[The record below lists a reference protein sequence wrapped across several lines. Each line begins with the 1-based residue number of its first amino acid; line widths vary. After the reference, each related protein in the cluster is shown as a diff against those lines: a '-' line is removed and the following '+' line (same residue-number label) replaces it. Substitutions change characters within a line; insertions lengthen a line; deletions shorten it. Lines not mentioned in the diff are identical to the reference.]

1 VDGFHRMSLCFHHPT
16 QSVVPVFPL
25 ISLHLLDNIGNV
37 FTVDA
42 EKGECTYLSS
52 NVNNISTIGTSD
64 VCLHNTIRHAG
75 AGEGANNHADALH
88 STVIG
93 SPLLLHTTV
102 DPAGDAQRN
111 LLYIFD
117 KTSLIQ
123 YIRPT
128 ALQIQRNLVYYTPQ
142 LLVPVNILVKPH
154 LDKNDVHSFSDTDLQ
169 RRQKRAYSVQTGNIS
184 VQLSHTNSDNT
195 LLHTKQGLFVSM
207 GTKVVNIENYMR
219 SLESG
224 FLTGNKA
231 NPTVDCEMLEFV
243 PYLCAAFSHCLH
255 GEVDLYGG
263 SMAQLLLYTG
273 NTTSA
278 ASADVYTQL
287 KRSVLHTLSAQLLH
301 KMRSSSRYA
310 ALLIAYI
317 EYSVMQYTLQP
328 AFSYQH
334 PQYAVLTEFLYAH
347 DPCLLGEVLSRYDC
361 FLL

>member
-1 VDGFHRMSLCFHHPT
+1 MDGYHRLSLCFHHPS

-25 ISLHLLDNIGNV
+25 VSLHLLDNIGNV

-42 EKGECTYLSS
+42 EKGECTFLSS
-52 NVNNISTIGTSD
+52 NVNNISTIGTGD
-64 VCLHNTIRHAG
+64 VCISNTIRHASPS
-75 AGEGANNHADALH
+75 EGDSNHAALHNALH

-123 YIRPT
+123 YIRPA
-128 ALQIQRNLVYYTPQ
+128 ALQIQRNLVHCAPQ

-154 LDKNDVHSFSDTDLQ
+154 LDKKNDVHSFSDTDLQ
-169 RRQKRAYSVQTGNIS
+169 RRQKRAYCVQTGHIS

-195 LLHTKQGLFVSM
+195 LVHTKNGLFVSM
-207 GTKVVNIENYMR
+207 GTKVVNIADYMR
-219 SLESG
+219 SRESG

-231 NPTVDCEMLEFV
+231 NTTVDSDMLEFV
-243 PYLCAAFSHCLH
+243 PYLCAVFSHSLH
-255 GEVDLYGG
+255 GEVDLYG
-263 SMAQLLLYTG
+263 SNMAQLLLY
-273 NTTSA
+273 NT
-278 ASADVYTQL
+278 ASATSTDVNTQL

-301 KMRSSSRYA
+301 KIRSSSRYT

-334 PQYAVLTEFLYAH
+334 PQYAVLTEFLYEH
-347 DPCLLGEVLSRYDC
+347 DPCLLGEVLSR
-361 FLL
+361 